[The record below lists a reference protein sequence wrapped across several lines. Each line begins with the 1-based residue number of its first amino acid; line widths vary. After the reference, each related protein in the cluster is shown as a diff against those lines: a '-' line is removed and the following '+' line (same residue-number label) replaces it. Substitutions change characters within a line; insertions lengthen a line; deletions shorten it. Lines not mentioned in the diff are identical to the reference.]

1 MNFMCDRII
10 MENIK
15 SANVPAIVIGVKEY
29 GEKRDG
35 LGGILRFGYVQTD
48 QNMLQ
53 ILKMENGR
61 KES

>member
-1 MNFMCDRII
+1 MLKGEKQSALLNFMCDRII

-35 LGGILRFGYVQTD
+35 LG
-48 QNMLQ
+48 
-53 ILKMENGR
+53 
-61 KES
+61 